1 MTAKHEGEQEILAWR
16 EKMEA
21 SLRAENSWLA
31 LEGLFWLD
39 EGENSF
45 GSDPSNAI
53 RLSKEAS
60 SPHMGIFEL
69 QDEIVSLYVNPQT
82 NLTVD
87 GVKTERALL
96 QPDIEGSPSMISNGP
111 LTMVILKRGDRYGVR
126 VWNDLRAER
135 ETFPGRSW
143 YSFSETYQVTATFM
157 AYETET
163 PILIENIIGYSEE
176 VPAVGLVT
184 FNLLDYEA
192 RLDALGTS
200 SGGLFLLFKDLTSG
214 KGSYPSGRFL
224 TTKKPEG
231 AQVLL
236 DFNRAYNP
244 PCAFTDY
251 ATCPLPPPQNT
262 LNILIEAGERYNTPD
277 IGHT

>member
-1 MTAKHEGEQEILAWR
+1 MTAKHEGEKESLAWR

-45 GSDPSNAI
+45 GSDLSNTI
-53 RLSKEAS
+53 RLPKEAS
-60 SPHMGIFEL
+60 SRHMGNFEL
-69 QDEIVSLYVNPQT
+69 HDEVVTLFVNPDV
-82 NLTVD
+82 NLTID
-87 GVKTERALL
+87 GGKTEKAVL
-96 QPDIEGSPSMISNGP
+96 QPDTEGSPSKISNGP

-126 VWNDLRAER
+126 VWNNLRAER
-135 ETFPGRSW
+135 ETFSGRIW
-143 YSFSETYQVTATFM
+143 YPFSKTFQVSAIYEP
-157 AYETET
+157 YETET
-163 PILIENIIGYSEE
+163 LILIENILGYTED
-176 VPAVGLVT
+176 VAAVGSVV
-184 FNLLDYEA
+184 FNLHDQEA
-192 RLDALGTS
+192 KLDALGTS

-214 KGSYPSGRFL
+214 EGSYPSGRFL
-224 TTKKPEG
+224 TTRKPDG

-236 DFNRAYNP
+236 DFNRSYNP

-262 LNILIEAGERYNTPD
+262 LNIRIEAGERYKSYG
-277 IGHT
+277 IGHP